1 MQYPVINSNILS
13 TKPLCTSTG
22 FIFYGTSVKMP
33 PALLK
38 LLPTFSRLVQFFKP
52 IKCLSV
58 TLNDVSFLYK
68 TLVRST
74 AL

>member
-1 MQYPVINSNILS
+1 MQYSVINSNIFFYR
-13 TKPLCTSTG
+13 TSVHESG

-33 PALLK
+33 PALPK
-38 LLPTFSRLVQFFKP
+38 LLLTFSKLMQFCKP

-58 TLNDVSFLYK
+58 TINDVSFLYK